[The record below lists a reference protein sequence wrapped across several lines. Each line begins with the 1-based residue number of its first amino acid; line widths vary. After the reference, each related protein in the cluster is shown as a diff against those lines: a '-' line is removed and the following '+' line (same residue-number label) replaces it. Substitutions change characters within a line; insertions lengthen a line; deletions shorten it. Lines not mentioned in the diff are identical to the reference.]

1 MIDYESYKYKYP
13 KQILV
18 YVESFDKANGTILF
32 DFVNSTDF
40 SQFKA
45 NLSFKTLEN
54 FPSMVLV
61 ENYYKRPLKENTI
74 YFFELDSLKRADLQ
88 TNLSQNL
95 TSLSIG
101 FTLNFE
107 GVDGDF
113 FNSSVSLYEYS
124 NESYNDNIY
133 PKEDNALSGLFET
146 KGKISVS
153 VRKIGQGN
161 WNEVIWDNEIKIV
174 YDAGASLYATSENI
188 KDYIESRN
196 KLYPL
201 SKPIL
206 IISHWD
212 IDHYHS
218 LIGMTDAEIS
228 ANFSALISRDL
239 CPNLTSK
246 ILFERIEKSIGANNI
261 YSILP
266 DKRRYKK
273 LPIRFRPY
281 TSINKQIVLFN
292 SEFHKNRN
300 LSGLALL
307 IKTANSSII
316 LPADA
321 DYDQISTSIL
331 PHLNYKHTHN
341 LVVPHHG
348 GKAGKYIYNTPNGVL
363 KGLAVI
369 SVGFNH
375 YKHPIAAYVDAL
387 RSNFPILQQ
396 TNMAEEDILIN
407 L

>member
-1 MIDYESYKYKYP
+1 MIDYKSYKYKHP
-13 KQILV
+13 ERILV

-32 DFVNSTDF
+32 DFVNSIDF
-40 SQFKA
+40 SQFKT
-45 NLSFKTLEN
+45 NLSFKTPEN

-74 YFFELDSLKRADLQ
+74 YFFKLDSLKRVELQ
-88 TNLSQNL
+88 TNLVQNV
-95 TSLSIG
+95 TSLTIG
-101 FTLNFE
+101 FILNFE

-146 KGKISVS
+146 KGQISVR

-161 WNEVIWDNEIKIV
+161 WNEIIWDDKIKMV
-174 YDAGASLYATSENI
+174 YDVGASLYASSEEINN
-188 KDYIESRN
+188 YIESRN

-218 LIGMTDAEIS
+218 LIGMTDAQIT
-228 ANFSALISRDL
+228 ANFSAFICRDL

-246 ILFERIEKSIGANNI
+246 TLFDRIEISIGSDNT
-261 YSILP
+261 YLILP
-266 DKRRYKK
+266 DKRKPKK
-273 LPIRFRPY
+273 HPVKFRPY

-300 LSGLALL
+300 LSGLSLL
-307 IKTANSSII
+307 IKTANSSIV
-316 LPADA
+316 LAADA
-321 DYDQISTSIL
+321 NYDQISAYIL